1 MRSMTMLLLL
11 VLLPFTGHTAAAERW
26 FDPPAVELGNQLFQQ
41 HCAACHGSEA
51 QGTENWK
58 QTDADGIYPPPP
70 LNGTAHAWHHSIP
83 QLARSIKEGGVK
95 LGGKMPPFGDR
106 LNNGEILALIAY
118 FQSKWPDELYQAW
131 HQRFLQ

>member
-1 MRSMTMLLLL
+1 MRSMTPFLLLM
-11 VLLPFTGHTAAAERW
+11 LLPFASPAAAERW
-26 FDPPAVELGNQLFQQ
+26 FAQPAVELGNRLFQQ

-58 QTDADGIYPPPP
+58 QTDADGHYPPPP

-118 FQSKWPDELYQAW
+118 FQSQWPDELYQAW